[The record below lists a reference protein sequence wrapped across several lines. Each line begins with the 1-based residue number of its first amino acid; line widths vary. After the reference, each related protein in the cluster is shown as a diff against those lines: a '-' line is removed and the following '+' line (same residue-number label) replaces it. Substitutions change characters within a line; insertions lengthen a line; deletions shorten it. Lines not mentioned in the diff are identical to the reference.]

1 MNSQQGTLSSQQGSQ
16 ARYLNI
22 VLGVWLFISAF
33 VWHHS
38 QAQFTN
44 TWIMGIIVTAVALIS
59 LSVPAFRYVN
69 TLAGAWLIISG
80 FALPRATSGTT
91 WNNVIIGI
99 LVFLASLV
107 PNMVERQSHNLR
119 RVTT

>member
-1 MNSQQGTLSSQQGSQ
+1 MNSQQ
-16 ARYLNI
+16 ARYGNL

-44 TWIMGIIVTAVALIS
+44 SWIMGIIVAVVAVIS
-59 LSVPAFRYVN
+59 LSVPSFRYVN

-80 FALPRATSGTT
+80 FALPRANYGTT
-91 WNNVIIGI
+91 WNNVLVGI
-99 LVFLASLV
+99 AVVALSLV
-107 PNMVERQSHNLR
+107 PNLAGRTARHRLA
-119 RVTT
+119 T